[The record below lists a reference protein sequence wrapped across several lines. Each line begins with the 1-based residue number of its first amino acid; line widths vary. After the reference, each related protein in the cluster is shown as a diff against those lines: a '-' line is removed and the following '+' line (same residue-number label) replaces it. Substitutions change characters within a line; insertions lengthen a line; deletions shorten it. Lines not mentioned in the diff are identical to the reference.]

1 MSILSIFFFIC
12 NHVIY
17 ACVFAYLLYNYYM
30 NYCLFSYHMNPYK
43 IEKITDDD
51 LDNMKNMNKIE
62 LLKFIRSKNK
72 YASFYVAGH
81 KLIIMN
87 FVPDKYIIDFKNEMV
102 ETITK
107 ID

>member
-1 MSILSIFFFIC
+1 MPIFSILLFIC

-17 ACVFAYLLYNYYM
+17 ACIFAYLLYTYYM

-43 IEKITDDD
+43 IEKITDND
-51 LDNMKNMNKIE
+51 LDNMKKMNKVE

-72 YASFYVAGH
+72 YASFYATSN

-87 FVPDKYIIDFKNEMV
+87 FVLDKYIIDLENDMV

-107 ID
+107 LD